1 MGEAVK
7 VTEVPLQMLPE
18 VPEAIATAGVTEL
31 LTLIVTVLEVA
42 VDEDAHAALDVMT
55 QETTSPLANVE
66 EVKVALLVPAFT
78 PFTFH
83 W

>member
-18 VPEAIATAGVTEL
+18 ALEAIATAGVTEL

-42 VDEDAHAALDVMT
+42 VDEDAHAALEVMT
-55 QETTSPLANVE
+55 HETTSPLANVE
-66 EVKVALLVPAFT
+66 EVKVTLLVPAFT
-78 PFTFH
+78 PFT
-83 W
+83 